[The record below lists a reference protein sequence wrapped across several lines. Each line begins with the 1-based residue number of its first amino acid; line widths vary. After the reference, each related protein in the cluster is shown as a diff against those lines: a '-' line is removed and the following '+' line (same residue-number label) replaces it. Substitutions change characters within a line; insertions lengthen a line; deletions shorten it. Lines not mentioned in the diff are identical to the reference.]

1 VNRLLALI
9 IIPLTLAACAA
20 PRVRTTTLV
29 PAASHE
35 AARLKSLA
43 VLTFEGRDGAT
54 FTAEVEAALAG
65 VTVEG
70 RPFFTLSER
79 ARLDRVM
86 AEQEL
91 RDGELLDQETA
102 AEVGRLMGVQGL
114 VAATVTRTA
123 TDSSYREKRSVCVER
138 EAPPANARGKEGKCL
153 RTEQRSFPC
162 TRRELLV
169 TFTPK
174 LIEVASG
181 RIVYSRNLQAKEAD
195 KVCSD
200 SGKPLASPADLAGRA
215 RESVTASFL
224 RDITPHYETQQF
236 SLMDDDDGIGTAQTR
251 ERFEAGLEFA
261 RKNRLDRACELWR
274 EAAPQAPKAPAIQ
287 YNLGVCA
294 EVTGELAGAR
304 SFYQQADSLVSE
316 PNDDISRALVR
327 IGNALAN
334 RKALDEQLE

>member
-1 VNRLLALI
+1 MNRLLALI
-9 IIPLTLAACAA
+9 LIPLTLAACAA

-43 VLTFEGRDGAT
+43 VLTFDGRDGAT
-54 FTAEVEAALAG
+54 FAAEVEAALAG
-65 VTVEG
+65 ATVDG

-79 ARLDRVM
+79 GRLDRVI
-86 AEQEL
+86 AEQDL
-91 RDGELLDQETA
+91 REGELLDPETA

-114 VAATVTRTA
+114 VAATVNRTA
-123 TDSSYREKRSVCVER
+123 TDSSYREKRSICVER
-138 EAPPANARGKEGKCL
+138 EAPPANSRGAEGKCL

-181 RIVYSRNLQAKEAD
+181 RIVYSRNLQNKEVD

-200 SGKPLASPADLAGRA
+200 SGRPLASAADLAVRA
-215 RESVTASFL
+215 RQNVTASFL
-224 RDITPHYETQQF
+224 NDITPHYVTLEF
-236 SLMDDDDGIGTAQTR
+236 PLMKDDDGMGTMAR
-251 ERFEAGLEFA
+251 ERFESGLEFA
-261 RKNRLDRACELWR
+261 RKNRLDRSCELWR
-274 EAAPQAPKAPAIQ
+274 EAAPQAPQAPALQ

-294 EVTGELAGAR
+294 EVSGELVKAQ
-304 SFYQQADSLVSE
+304 SFYKQADSLVSE
-316 PNDDISRALVR
+316 PNDDISRALAR
-327 IGNALAN
+327 IRNALAN
-334 RKALDEQLE
+334 RQALDEQLE